1 MKLRLGALCLFDNPT
16 GEDGR
21 ALIRQFVLV
30 READRMGFDDI
41 WLAECADDPAHPS
54 TAVETL
60 LGHLAGVTSKA
71 RIGAVVQPWRHEV
84 EALAQS
90 LATASL
96 LGRGRLA
103 LAADARGAHTDAT
116 ASLAALQ
123 AKLAG
128 QGGPLIPAAPGV
140 PVPAWAVVDS
150 ADAARQAAA
159 RVAGLWVPAE
169 LDEAEVD
176 ALIGAFREAGG
187 STDPG
192 VLLARFACPAATREA
207 ASALA
212 QPFAHWRAG
221 ADAAPA
227 MLARSLVGSHAEV
240 AQALRHL
247 GDRFG
252 LLGVVVVPMSAGFDD
267 AKHILADLVDEV
279 RPLLDD

>member
-54 TAVETL
+54 TAVEAL
-60 LGHLAGVTSKA
+60 LGHLAGVTSRA
-71 RIGAVVQPWRHEV
+71 RIGAVVQPWRHEP

-90 LATASL
+90 LAMASL

-103 LAADARGAHTDAT
+103 LAADARGVNTDAT

-123 AKLAG
+123 ARLAG

-140 PVPAWAVVDS
+140 PMPAWAVVDS
-150 ADAARQAAA
+150 VDAARQAAA
-159 RVAGLWVPAE
+159 RGLGLWLPAE
-169 LDEAEVD
+169 LDEVEVD

-247 GDRFG
+247 GERFG
-252 LLGVVVVPMSAGFDD
+252 LLGVIVVPMSAGFDD

>member
-1 MKLRLGALCLFDNPT
+1 MKLRLGALCLFENPT

-54 TAVETL
+54 TAIEALV
-60 LGHLAGVTSKA
+60 GHLAGVTSKA
-71 RIGAVVQPWRHEV
+71 RIGAVVQPSRHEA

-96 LGRGRLA
+96 LSRGRLA

-123 AKLAG
+123 ARLAG

-150 ADAARQAAA
+150 AEAARQAAA
-159 RVAGLWVPAE
+159 RGLGLWLPAE
-169 LDEAEVD
+169 LDEAAVE
-176 ALIGAFREAGG
+176 ALIAAFREAGG
-187 STDPG
+187 SADPG

-207 ASALA
+207 ALALA

-247 GDRFG
+247 GERFG
-252 LLGVVVVPMSAGFDD
+252 LLGVIVVPMSAGFDD
-267 AKHILADLVDEV
+267 AKHILADMVDEV